1 MSSVRSHTSTIIET
15 PPVTDD
21 AHPVVDEKKPA
32 FDPFLVKWE
41 EGEAEN
47 PQVRIISLEL
57 SSFTDF

>member
-15 PPVTDD
+15 SHATDD

-41 EGEAEN
+41 EGEPEN
-47 PQVRIISLEL
+47 PQVRKHNH
-57 SSFTDF
+57 